1 MKNPLKF
8 DNILK
13 VAELVI
19 TLILIISRN
28 NDDEE
33 EL

>member
-1 MKNPLKF
+1 MKNPFKLN
-8 DNILK
+8 DVLK

-19 TLILIISRN
+19 TLILVIHHN

>member
-1 MKNPLKF
+1 MKNPLRF

-13 VAELVI
+13 VVELVI
-19 TLILIISRN
+19 TLILVIHHN

>member
-1 MKNPLKF
+1 MRNPLRF

-13 VAELVI
+13 VVELVI
-19 TLILIISRN
+19 TLILVIHHN

-33 EL
+33 EI

>member
-1 MKNPLKF
+1 MKNPLRF

-13 VAELVI
+13 VVELVI
-19 TLILIISRN
+19 TLILVIHNN